1 MSQTAITL
9 AFEQWKASQAVTGEP
24 VLLDEFVF
32 ANVPGL
38 DTSKPIDRNE
48 TLPPDAQIVHRQ
60 AVNRKGVVNE
70 NAVVHSAVLGAD
82 VGDFSF
88 NWIGLINKASNTL
101 AMIVHAPVQQKLK
114 TKDGQQGNVLT
125 RSFLM
130 EFNGAQSETGINT
143 PAETWQIDFTAR
155 MAGMDERQRLE
166 NIDLYGV
173 AAFFGDGY
181 LVGKNGAQY
190 FVTPGVGY
198 VRGLRSQLAAVQNI
212 TVTTKPVKV
221 WLDVAWTGTLTS
233 AWTVE
238 SKITVADAL
247 ADYVQGGVQHYV
259 FAVASIDANGNVTDL
274 RPKGTLDDQAASDA
288 LKKHEQ
294 SRNHPDATTAAK
306 GFTQLS
312 SATNSDSEALAATP
326 KAVKAAYDLAN
337 GKYTAQDATTTQK
350 GIVQLSSATDSTSET
365 LAATPK
371 AVKMANDNA
380 KSANDNANGRVPL
393 TRRVNGRELSQDIDI
408 TSQDI
413 FNGQAVVIGNAVDM
427 NSITTPGLYFQASNA
442 QAQTGRNYPEAVAG
456 SLEVYKHAGVTQ
468 VYRIYADSRSYIR
481 TFYNGAWSIWVKQY
495 DAANKPAPGDIGAV
509 SEAGGNYNATFR
521 FGSVGTVPTEK
532 NMASLVSAQGGA
544 GSIVSGAVFQWYD
557 NSMAIGLTRG
567 ASYDATGFAIW
578 LNNKNLFNIDYAG
591 NVGVTGNIVTKSIYA
606 DYVQTSGDLRSERNI
621 SSKGII
627 EAGGGG
633 I

>member
-1 MSQTAITL
+1 
-9 AFEQWKASQAVTGEP
+9 
-24 VLLDEFVF
+24 
-32 ANVPGL
+32 
-38 DTSKPIDRNE
+38 
-48 TLPPDAQIVHRQ
+48 
-60 AVNRKGVVNE
+60 
-70 NAVVHSAVLGAD
+70 
-82 VGDFSF
+82 
-88 NWIGLINKASNTL
+88 
-101 AMIVHAPVQQKLK
+101 
-114 TKDGQQGNVLT
+114 
-125 RSFLM
+125 
-130 EFNGAQSETGINT
+130 
-143 PAETWQIDFTAR
+143 
-155 MAGMDERQRLE
+155 
-166 NIDLYGV
+166 
-173 AAFFGDGY
+173 
-181 LVGKNGAQY
+181 
-190 FVTPGVGY
+190 
-198 VRGLRSQLAAVQNI
+198 
-212 TVTTKPVKV
+212 
-221 WLDVAWTGTLTS
+221 
-233 AWTVE
+233 
-238 SKITVADAL
+238 
-247 ADYVQGGVQHYV
+247 
-259 FAVASIDANGNVTDL
+259 
-274 RPKGTLDDQAASDA
+274 
-288 LKKHEQ
+288 
-294 SRNHPDATTAAK
+294 
-306 GFTQLS
+306 
-312 SATNSDSEALAATP
+312 
-326 KAVKAAYDLAN
+326 
-337 GKYTAQDATTTQK
+337 
-350 GIVQLSSATDSTSET
+350 
-365 LAATPK
+365 
-371 AVKMANDNA
+371 MANDNA

-627 EAGGGG
+627 EAGGGYL
-633 I
+633 ILRVCEYIHLIINHHSRI